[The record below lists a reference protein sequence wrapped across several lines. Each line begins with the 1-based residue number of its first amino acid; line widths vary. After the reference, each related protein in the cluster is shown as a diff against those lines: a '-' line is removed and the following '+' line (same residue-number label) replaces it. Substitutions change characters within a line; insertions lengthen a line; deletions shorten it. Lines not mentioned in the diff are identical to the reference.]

1 MKSLYEK
8 ILDSCLNF
16 CSKKN
21 SKVYI
26 YLISFIESIFF
37 PIPTDIFLFP
47 YVLVRQ
53 KEYLKISINVTFFS
67 VLGGIV
73 AYLIGF
79 YIWNKISPFL
89 MNFNPSFVL
98 KLNSFNEQFYELGI
112 ILIII
117 GGFSPFPY
125 KVTCLGS
132 GIIGINIFQFI
143 IFSFLSRFLRFF
155 LVSYFVYKYGDA
167 TKNIIGKYVNF
178 ISIILIVIFILYVFQ
193 LL

>member
-1 MKSLYEK
+1 MKNLYEK
-8 ILDSCLNF
+8 ILDTSLNF
-16 CSKKN
+16 CLKKN

-47 YVLVRQ
+47 YVLVRK

-79 YIWNKISPFL
+79 LIWNKISPFL
-89 MNFNPSFVL
+89 MNFYPSFVL
-98 KLNSFNEQFYELGI
+98 KLNNFNEQFYELGI
-112 ILIII
+112 ILILI

-155 LVSYFVYKYGDA
+155 LVSYFVFKYGDA

-178 ISIILIVIFILYVFQ
+178 ISIILIVIFILYVLQ

>member
-1 MKSLYEK
+1 MKNLYEK
-8 ILDSCLNF
+8 VLDTSLNF
-16 CSKKN
+16 CLKKN

-47 YVLVRQ
+47 YVLVRK

-79 YIWNKISPFL
+79 LIWSKISPFL
-89 MNFNPSFVL
+89 MNFYPSFVL
-98 KLNSFNEQFYELGI
+98 KLNNFNEQFYELGI
-112 ILIII
+112 ILILI

-155 LVSYFVYKYGDA
+155 LVSFFVFKYGDA

-178 ISIILIVIFILYVFQ
+178 ISVILIIFFILYVLQ

>member
-1 MKSLYEK
+1 MKKLYEK
-8 ILDSCLNF
+8 ILDTSLNF

-21 SKVYI
+21 SKFYI

-37 PIPTDIFLFP
+37 PIPTDVFLFP
-47 YVLVRQ
+47 YVLVRK

-79 YIWNKISPFL
+79 LIWNKISPFL
-89 MNFNPSFVL
+89 MNFNTSFVL

-155 LVSYFVYKYGDA
+155 LVSFFIFKYGDA

-178 ISIILIVIFILYVFQ
+178 ISVILIVFFIFYVLK